1 MCSQRLSL
9 LCGVRIW
16 KSRRVNTSRQWGSVA
31 LATSQVR
38 LPAERN
44 GLRSNGVSFTQEVNL
59 IPFPKD
65 AA

>member
-1 MCSQRLSL
+1 M
-9 LCGVRIW
+9 
-16 KSRRVNTSRQWGSVA
+16 
-31 LATSQVR
+31 
-38 LPAERN
+38 PAERN